1 MLPAFAFA
9 PSLDRAPRPNESG
22 RVFNEQGYVLAHELG
37 RYIPIGRFYQ
47 LVAEVRPDSRG
58 LDMRARCSRL
68 TRTVCVRARTCVWA
82 CRSTTRSILQAH
94 VCMRACYRLE
104 SVDARYGAT

>member
-22 RVFNEQGYVLAHELG
+22 RVFNEQGYVLAHELR

-68 TRTVCVRARTCVWA
+68 TRTVCVRA
-82 CRSTTRSILQAH
+82 H
-94 VCMRACYRLE
+94 VCVGMSLDDTQHIAGARVHV
-104 SVDARYGAT
+104 SVLSARIR